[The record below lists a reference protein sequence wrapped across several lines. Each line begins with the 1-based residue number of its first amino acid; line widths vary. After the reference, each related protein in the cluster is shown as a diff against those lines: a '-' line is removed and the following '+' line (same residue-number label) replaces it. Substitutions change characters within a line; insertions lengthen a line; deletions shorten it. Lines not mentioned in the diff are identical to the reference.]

1 MASARTS
8 SGRVIHATA
17 FLTALIGSGAA
28 LVAQEYLDLG
38 DIAAGGDGTGNGGG
52 DQGDRGFTGV
62 NIDTG
67 ALMTEEEI
75 ALAWGETVDTDGE
88 NPSPSE
94 DFINAVFFITDPTMP
109 INTEGVPFTFEEGD
123 AFGASYNHVLSNFT
137 QQLEDGVRTIQ
148 AGGREWQSAVSI
160 HGAAGITFDLGALRS
175 TFGADRV
182 SKLALFAGNVDCDCA
197 FTNIYV
203 IYSNAA
209 GIVQDPAATDPDGVF
224 RLREVGPE
232 GGAFYFSEIPAA
244 ATFLTLATGTVDDD
258 NCCDGSV
265 FANPRIFPADF
276 APGECLEL
284 LVRPPELFLP
294 TGTTEQLEV
303 TCLDENLIQTDVTSA
318 VTYSPEP
325 PGSITVN
332 ASGLVSAAQPGF
344 TELVVVYNDT
354 LETVVDVT
362 VADPGVCQDL
372 SVTPGRVLIRPGGT
386 LQLSVS
392 CTDGFGQVFDR
403 TPASEGTTYAV
414 EPGGIVSVSNG
425 GLITAVAASGKAVVT
440 VTNGAFTR
448 SLHVNVLQFL
458 DLADIVALGD
468 GTGTGGGDAGERD
481 FTAID
486 IDTGEA
492 LDEGD
497 AMAALV
503 DTFDT
508 DGVNPSPV
516 SGTDFID
523 RVFFLSE
530 ETMEINSAGG
540 TFTWELDDVRDGSF
554 GPILS
559 NFTHNLADGDR
570 GIEVEF
576 RRDWSSAVGIHAS
589 AGITFDLGAL
599 RTEYGAAAVR
609 KLGLFAGRTCP
620 TIGSGAANVYVL
632 FSDAAGVVED
642 PNAGGGLPYF
652 QRFILEND
660 GESYLTAIPAGANYL
675 TLAVGS
681 DGDLFCD
688 HGVFANAVIIPDVT
702 VSCDSIAITP
712 SDATLQAGGSLQ
724 LEVECLNE
732 LGLPTSVTG
741 GAQGTVY
748 EVDSPVV
755 TVSPDGLVT
764 AAGIGEATITAR
776 NGAATASAVVRVAEF
791 IDLGDLVAGGDGKGS
806 GGGDRGDRDF
816 TAVNIDTGALMTEQ
830 EILQTFALGFDN
842 DGVNPA
848 PVSASDSIDS
858 VFYMNTPSMAINLA
872 GTVFEWED
880 GDPDPGAWS
889 HIYSNF
895 THRLEAG
902 ERFINA
908 GGREDWETAVGIHAA
923 SGITFDLDA
932 LREKYGEQAVRTFST
947 HAGMGPGD
955 CGDSVAR
962 FYVIYTNDNGIVAD
976 PEAPAGQAYWSE
988 LVPIG
993 GISEYRGEIPAE
1005 ATYLT
1010 LATGSGGDTVFC
1022 DFGTFAE
1029 ARIFS
1034 AGGRQFARGDANGD
1048 GSVNITDPIFTLG
1061 YLFLGS
1067 EAPTCIDAA
1076 DGDDS
1081 GVVNITDPLY
1091 ILNGLFLGGP
1101 LPPAPYPDCGPDP
1114 TEDDLTCDE
1123 FARCGG

>member
-1 MASARTS
+1 MATTRAS
-8 SGRVIHATA
+8 SGWILCAA
-17 FLTALIGSGAA
+17 ALFLTLPGNDTALR
-28 LVAQEYLDLG
+28 AQAFLDLG
-38 DIAAGGDGTGNGGG
+38 DIAAGGDGTGTGGG
-52 DQGDRGFTGV
+52 DQGDRDFTGV

-67 ALMTEEEI
+67 VLMTEEEI
-75 ALAWGETVDTDGE
+75 ATAWGETSDTDGE
-88 NPSPSE
+88 NPSPAD
-94 DFINAVFFITDPTMP
+94 DFIDSVFFITDPTMP
-109 INTEGVPFTFEEGD
+109 INTEGVTFTFEDGD

-137 QQLEDGVRTIQ
+137 QQLEDGFRGIE
-148 AGGREWQSAVSI
+148 AGGRVWQSAVSV

-175 TFGADRV
+175 TFGAARV
-182 SKLALFAGNVDCDCA
+182 SKLALFAGNVDCGCA

-203 IYSNAA
+203 IYSNAE
-209 GIVQDPAATDPDGVF
+209 GIVEDPAATDPDGVF
-224 RLREVGPE
+224 RLLEVGQN
-232 GGAFYFSEIPAA
+232 GGAYYFSEIPAA

-265 FANPRIFPADF
+265 FANPRIYPADF
-276 APGECLEL
+276 PAAECLEL
-284 LVRPPELFLP
+284 LARPAELFLP
-294 TGTTEQLEV
+294 TGTTEQLQIA
-303 TCLDENLIQTDVTSA
+303 CLDENLIQTDVTSTVA
-318 VTYSPEP
+318 YFPEP
-325 PGSITVN
+325 PGSITVSG
-332 ASGLVSAAQPGF
+332 SGLVFAVQDGF
-344 TELVVVYNDT
+344 TELVVVYSDT
-354 LETVVDVT
+354 VETTIDVT

-372 SVTPGRVLIRPGGT
+372 NVTPGRILVRPGGT

-392 CTDGFGQVFDR
+392 CEDGFGQVFDK

-414 EPGGIVSVSNG
+414 EPAGIVTVSG
-425 GLITAVAASGKAVVT
+425 DGLITAVAASGKALLT
-440 VTNGAFTR
+440 VTNGGLTR
-448 SLHVNVLQFL
+448 SLNVNVLQFL
-458 DLADIVALGD
+458 DLADIVAFGD

-486 IDTGEA
+486 IDTGEP
-492 LDEGD
+492 LDEAD
-497 AMAALV
+497 AIDALV
-503 DTFDT
+503 DSFDV

-516 SGTDFID
+516 SGSDFVD

-530 ETMEINSAGG
+530 ETMAINSEGG
-540 TFTWELDDVRDGSF
+540 EFTWQPDDVRGDSF

-559 NFTHNLADGDR
+559 NFTHNLVDGDR
-570 GIEVEF
+570 GIEVIF

-589 AGITFDLGAL
+589 AGITFDLAAL
-599 RTEYGAAAVR
+599 REEHGAAAVQ
-609 KLGLFAGRTCP
+609 KLGLFAGRTCSS
-620 TIGSGAANVYVL
+620 IGSGAANVYVI

-642 PNAGGGLPYF
+642 PNAGGGLPHF
-652 QRFILEND
+652 ERFILEND
-660 GESYLTAIPAGANYL
+660 GESYLTAIPAAATYL

-688 HGVFANAVIIPDVT
+688 HGVFANAVIIPDVP
-702 VSCDSIAITP
+702 VSCDSMALTP
-712 SDATLQAGGSLQ
+712 SDATLQTGGSLQ

-732 LGLPTSVTG
+732 LGLPTTVTDA
-741 GAQGTVY
+741 AQGTVY
-748 EVDSPVV
+748 AVDSPAV

-764 AAGIGEATITAR
+764 AVGTGEATITAT
-776 NGAATASAVVRVAEF
+776 NGAATATAVVRVADF

-830 EILQTFALGFDN
+830 EILMTFELGFDT
-842 DGVNPA
+842 DGVNPS
-848 PVSASDSIDS
+848 PVGASEYVDS
-858 VFYMNTPSMAINLA
+858 VFYMNAETTAINLA
-872 GTVFEWED
+872 GTLFPWEA

-902 ERFINA
+902 ERIISA
-908 GGREDWETAVGIHAA
+908 GGREDWETAVGIHSA

-932 LREKYGEQAVRTFST
+932 LREKYGAQAVGTFWT

-955 CGDSVAR
+955 CGESVAR
-962 FYVIYTNDNGIVAD
+962 FYVIYSNENGIVPD
-976 PEAPAGQAYWSE
+976 PEAPAGQNYWSD
-988 LVPIG
+988 LVPIE
-993 GISEYRGEIPAE
+993 GISEYRGAIPAE
-1005 ATYLT
+1005 ASFLT
-1010 LATGSGGDTVFC
+1010 LATGAGGDTVFC

-1034 AGGRQFARGDANGD
+1034 SGGRQFARADANGD
-1048 GSVNITDPIFTLG
+1048 GTVNITDPIFVLG
-1061 YLFLGS
+1061 YLFLGDD
-1067 EAPTCIDAA
+1067 APTCIDAA

-1123 FARCGG
+1123 FARCGA